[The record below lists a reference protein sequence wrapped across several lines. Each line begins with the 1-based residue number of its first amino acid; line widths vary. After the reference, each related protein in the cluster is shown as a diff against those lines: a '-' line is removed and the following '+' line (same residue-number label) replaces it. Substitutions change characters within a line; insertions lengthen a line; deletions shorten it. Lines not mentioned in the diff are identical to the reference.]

1 MSEVISTPKS
11 RKHPQRTH
19 RTWGRVRTLPSGRH
33 QASYVDPDGVTQNAP
48 YTFDTKATANIWLSK
63 QQTAIVTGD
72 WTQANAT
79 EHKAK
84 AVGKQ
89 MILKDMAREWRE
101 MRRNRRGQPLSPNTM
116 HEYERLIEKVLAPL
130 ASKPI
135 RSITEADVERWW
147 KVEEK
152 AHPNQASKAYGHLR
166 SLMAYALRKKWID
179 HNPAAIDGAGSY
191 RPNTEVEVPTDE
203 QVDKMIAAAN
213 DTWKALLNL
222 AAFGGFRKSEMLEL
236 RPKNFLIK
244 VEEDGRTW
252 IDVDIAH
259 AVVWTKGVDIVSKPK
274 TRKSVRLIRMPQRAN
289 DAILAHLEKF
299 KDPEALL
306 FPSVTN
312 SERHLSAGSFADI
325 WYPIRAAAGY
335 NGRFH
340 SLRAFHLTRF
350 AVAGA
355 TDREIMDRGGH
366 ADIKVAMRYQRSIGR
381 DVSLLDQM

>member
-1 MSEVISTPKS
+1 MSDQPKATKRAKS
-11 RKHPQRTH
+11 P
-19 RTWGRVRTLPSGRH
+19 RTWGRVRKLPSGRY
-33 QASYVDPDGVTQNAP
+33 QARYGDPDGVLQSAP
-48 YTFDTKATANIWLSK
+48 FTFDTVAAADIWLAK
-63 QQTAIVTGD
+63 QRTSIVSGD
-72 WTQANAT
+72 WSQSNAV

-89 MILKDMAREWRE
+89 IILKDMAREWRE

-179 HNPAAIDGAGSY
+179 HNPADIDGAGSY
-191 RPNTEVEVPTDE
+191 RPDNEVAVPTDA
-203 QVDKMIAAAN
+203 QVDQMIEFAN
-213 DTWKALLNL
+213 DTWKALLTL

-236 RPKNFLIK
+236 RPKSFL
-244 VEEDGRTW
+244 VEEEEDGRTW

-259 AVVWTKGVDIVSKPK
+259 AVVWTKGVDTVRKPK
-274 TRKSVRLIRMPQRAN
+274 TRQSVRLIRMPQRAN
-289 DAILAHLEKF
+289 AAILAHLEKF
-299 KDPEALL
+299 TDPDALL

-312 SERHLSAGSFADI
+312 PERHLSAGSFADI

-335 NGRFH
+335 DGRFH

-355 TDREIMDRGGH
+355 TDRELMDRGGH